1 MINSMI
7 DLQSMTVRDLIAA
20 LAEAEDATRRV
31 RRSRT
36 GRHHPDDP
44 ELATLVAHEDLLVGE
59 LRRRAGSHHPHRV

>member
-20 LAEAEDATRRV
+20 LADAENATRRA

-36 GRHHPDDP
+36 GRHRPDDP
-44 ELATLVAHEDLLVGE
+44 ELATLVAQEDLLVAE
-59 LRRRAGSHHPHRV
+59 LRRRTGRHPHRV